1 MPAVRLDRAGID
13 AVVRHLEPAGVT
25 QHVGVDLEAKL
36 RLGAHPLD
44 HLLKAVDRNRSF
56 ALAHEQVRAAR
67 LAL

>member
-36 RLGAHPLD
+36 RL
-44 HLLKAVDRNRSF
+44 
-56 ALAHEQVRAAR
+56 AHEQVRAAR